1 MILLLL
7 LMFLLFCCHLWLTV
21 RIWSAGNALWGIGTF
36 IGVPF
41 VPTIFLLLSWSED
54 NGVKTPYFAS
64 IILTIALYMSIG
76 SLGNMITPEIAQAMM
91 EDPEHQQRMQTD
103 PAYRAQFEEILAQHD
118 AEAGDD
124 GDFEDDESFAES
136 DDSDFEDGGGRAAER
151 PSVSVAPTYSETEE
165 RAWQLSM
172 SNLQQTQGRV
182 PIEAAFATI
191 DLPKNFRFIDGNRVG
206 VALASVKET
215 VDPDVVGWIV
225 HKDTPL
231 GDRYN
236 AWWIEVRIVDAGH
249 VALGNA
255 ASGAIDEWKDRAF
268 EIASEEGKQSG
279 ALLSFLGFPTAPF
292 VDETAASAAVVGSYG
307 AGGDQ
312 AHLCTGLA
320 LGREKQV
327 AFTMRAKYTDEWQEL
342 CALSVRTLARRTSF
356 DASKGYADYTRFVDD
371 RSQYDVVDYFTGA
384 ARVGKGL

>member
-1 MILLLL
+1 MIFLLLL
-7 LMFLLFCCHLWLTV
+7 FLLFCCHLWLTV

-54 NGVKTPYFAS
+54 NGVKTPYFAT
-64 IILTIALYMSIG
+64 IILTLGLYMSIPSVG
-76 SLGNMITPEIAQAMM
+76 DMITPEIAQAMM

-103 PAYRAQFEEILAQHD
+103 PAYRAQFEEIMAQHG
-118 AEAGDD
+118 AEAADESGDDEDESFADDDD
-124 GDFEDDESFAES
+124 GDFED
-136 DDSDFEDGGGRAAER
+136 GGVREPERA
-151 PSVSVAPTYSETEE
+151 PVHVAPTYSDTEQ
-165 RAWQLSM
+165 RAWQLAM
-172 SNLQQTQGRV
+172 SNLPREQGRV
-182 PIEAAFATI
+182 SVPQAFATI

-215 VDPDVVGWIV
+215 VDPDVAGWIV
-225 HKDTPL
+225 HQDTPL
-231 GDRYN
+231 DDRYN
-236 AWWIEVRIVDAGH
+236 AWWIEVRVIDAGH

-255 ASGAIDEWKDRAF
+255 GSGAVDEWKERAF
-268 EIASEEGKQSG
+268 EIASDEGKQSG
-279 ALLSFLGFPTAPF
+279 KLLSFLGFPIAPW
-292 VDETAASAAVVGSYG
+292 VDETGASAAVVASYG

-327 AFTMRAKYTDEWQEL
+327 AFTMRAKYTEEWQEL
-342 CALSVRTLARRTSF
+342 CALSVRTLARRTAF

-371 RSQYDVVDYFTGA
+371 RSQYDVVDYFIGA